1 MITIVQ
7 RVSEA
12 KVVVDGE
19 IVGAIGPGL
28 LALAAVV
35 KDDTDRDL
43 EWTAAKIASL
53 RIFRSADGP
62 PYKHFDRDV
71 REVGGSILLV
81 SNFTVSAATGK
92 GRRPS
97 LDAAADPATA
107 QVLFA
112 KFVDAV
118 RAQQVPVETGRFA
131 ADMKVS
137 LTNDG
142 PATFVLDSRMG
153 EVRK

>member
-19 IVGAIGPGL
+19 IVGAIGIGL

-53 RIFRSADGP
+53 RIFRSADGA
-62 PYKHFDRDV
+62 KHFDRDV

-81 SNFTVSAATGK
+81 SNFTVSAATTK

-112 KFVDAV
+112 RFVDAV

-142 PATFVLDSRMG
+142 PATFVLDS
-153 EVRK
+153 KSP

>member
-12 KVVVDGE
+12 KVVVE
-19 IVGAIGPGL
+19 SETVGAIGVGL

-35 KDDTDRDL
+35 KGDSDRDL
-43 EWTAAKIASL
+43 EWTAAKLAGL
-53 RIFRSADGP
+53 RIFRSVDGT
-62 PYKHFDRDV
+62 KHFDRDV

-81 SNFTVSAATGK
+81 SNFTVSAATSK

-107 QVLFA
+107 KALFA
-112 KFVDAV
+112 RFVDAV
-118 RAQQVPVETGRFA
+118 RAQQVSVETGRFA

-142 PATFVLDSRMG
+142 PATFVLDSHSP
-153 EVRK
+153 

>member
-1 MITIVQ
+1 MITIAQ

-12 KVVVDGE
+12 KVSVHGE
-19 IVGAIGPGL
+19 VVGAIGPGL

-35 KDDTDRDL
+35 RGDTDRDL
-43 EWTAAKIASL
+43 EWTASKLAAL
-53 RIFRSADGP
+53 RIFRSADGL
-62 PYKHFDRDV
+62 KHFDRDV

-81 SNFTVSAATGK
+81 SNFTVAASTRQ

-97 LDAAADPATA
+97 LDRAADPADA
-107 QVLFA
+107 EAMFA
-112 KFVDAV
+112 RFVELT
-118 RAQQVPVETGRFA
+118 RAQGVPVETGRFA

-142 PATFVLDSRMG
+142 PATFVLDSAPG
-153 EVRK
+153 